1 LGDAVAFDAREAGDL
16 VFFPG
21 HVGIL
26 ATRDRLFHAN
36 AHWKATVEEPLADV
50 IARLHEAG
58 VAEPVTGVRRV

>member
-1 LGDAVAFDAREAGDL
+1 MAFNDRKPGDL

-36 AHWKATVEEPLADV
+36 AHWMATVEESLADV
-50 IARLHEAG
+50 IARLHAAG
-58 VAEPVTGVRRV
+58 VAEPVTGVRRL